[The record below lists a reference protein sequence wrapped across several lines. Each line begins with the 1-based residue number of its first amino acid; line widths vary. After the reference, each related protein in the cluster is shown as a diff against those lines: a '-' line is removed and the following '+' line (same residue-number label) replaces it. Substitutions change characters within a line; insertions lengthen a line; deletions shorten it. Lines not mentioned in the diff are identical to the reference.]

1 MREEDIIETQEE
13 EEGDVESSVKLWQ
26 PDWEDLVTNV
36 LIEDP
41 EPIVYP
47 LKLAEKIKNNEEDDD
62 DKEISPSVSIVCRVV
77 KIERYIKL

>member
-1 MREEDIIETQEE
+1 M
-13 EEGDVESSVKLWQ
+13 
-26 PDWEDLVTNV
+26 